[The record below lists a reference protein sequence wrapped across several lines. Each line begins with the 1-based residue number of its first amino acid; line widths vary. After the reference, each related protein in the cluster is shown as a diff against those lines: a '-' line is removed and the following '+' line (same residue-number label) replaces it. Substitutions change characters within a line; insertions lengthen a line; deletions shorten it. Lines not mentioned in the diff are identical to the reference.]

1 MSTLIFPNTPT
12 HLDTYVDPNQA
23 TWQYDSDG
31 PYWNVIT
38 STVRKAFSGV
48 KLENTSAF
56 NLTSGLEI
64 IEFDTFEFNIDNYY
78 QLAAKQIYTFRSF
91 INMRT
96 IFPICF
102 IKKQL
107 SLTYNQSRICFPFP

>member
-1 MSTLIFPNTPT
+1 MSTLIFPNTPA

-23 TWQYDSDG
+23 TWQYGSDG

-56 NLTSGLEI
+56 NLTRRP
-64 IEFDTFEFNIDNYY
+64 
-78 QLAAKQIYTFRSF
+78 IY
-91 INMRT
+91 
-96 IFPICF
+96 
-102 IKKQL
+102 L
-107 SLTYNQSRICFPFP
+107 SHTVYHVLN